1 MKTEV
6 LRAFKYELM
15 PNGKKYS
22 AFAIHNADGSWVARI
37 VRRKTSK
44 GSVVERERVGFD
56 SQETAQA
63 WATEQLAL
71 YLAQRKEQIAK
82 RNAKRSA
89 HRIRQAERAALV
101 SKYSYRELAER
112 SEHELDC
119 RAEFKARVELL
130 WQEIAFRMLK
140 EDASDYEAF
149 AEADTRVGRRYQE
162 RLDKAKSGLLD
173 TVEFGTRQMA
183 VANAQ
188 FLRQWAV
195 ENLAK

>member
-1 MKTEV
+1 M
-6 LRAFKYELM
+6 
-15 PNGKKYS
+15 NSKKYH
-22 AFAIHNADGSWVARI
+22 AYAISSDGLWVAR
-37 VRRKTSK
+37 VRRRSSK
-44 GSVVERERVGFD
+44 GIIIEKELAGFD
-56 SQETAQA
+56 NQENAQV

-101 SKYSYRELAER
+101 GKYSYRELAER

-119 RAEFKARVELL
+119 RAEFKAKVELL

-140 EDASDYEAF
+140 EDASDDEAF
-149 AEADTRVGRRYQE
+149 AEADTRVGRKYQE

-173 TVEFGTRQMA
+173 TVAFGTRQMA
-183 VANAQ
+183 FANAQ
-188 FLRQWAV
+188 FLVQQAV